1 MTGLRGGG
9 PLSTLIVNQPPRS
22 LWHDIWLNVQE
33 RLAFQ
38 ARGGNATKTAG
49 YFTFPWLTDIGTIQ
63 KEGGE
68 TAPIQVH
75 PAHAYWAMPR
85 RIRLDFDTVLAGS
98 CGICGRSSKVLIRRY
113 NEKTNGLNYPSIL
126 WEHPLSPYRQAKDG
140 WLPLRPQPG
149 GIGYRHW
156 LAWVLGLSSD
166 KKKQRPARVVEH
178 FLEYRRRQVGGQLR
192 LWAFGYN
199 MNKDKA
205 RCWYESH
212 LPLYGLADCE
222 REAQRRVESEVGVWL
237 GGAEMA
243 AFCLREAVK
252 DAWFSGDARGDFSV
266 IDASFWSR
274 TEPDFYRQLKG
285 LIETARDAH
294 DFDALPVREAW
305 QLLLIKTATDLF
317 DNEFVGAGAIE
328 RQNPHRAAKAFQQLG
343 RNLRGPKMRQALRLP
358 PLDPP
363 KSNSKAA
370 QRAA

>member
-1 MTGLRGGG
+1 M
-9 PLSTLIVNQPPRS
+9 
-22 LWHDIWLNVQE
+22 
-33 RLAFQ
+33 
-38 ARGGNATKTAG
+38 
-49 YFTFPWLTDIGTIQ
+49 
-63 KEGGE
+63 
-68 TAPIQVH
+68 
-75 PAHAYWAMPR
+75 
-85 RIRLDFDTVLAGS
+85 
-98 CGICGRSSKVLIRRY
+98 
-113 NEKTNGLNYPSIL
+113 
-126 WEHPLSPYRQAKDG
+126 
-140 WLPLRPQPG
+140 
-149 GIGYRHW
+149 
-156 LAWVLGLSSD
+156 
-166 KKKQRPARVVEH
+166 
-178 FLEYRRRQVGGQLR
+178 R

-317 DNEFVGAGAIE
+317 DNEFVGLARSGAESSSRGKSVPAAWQKPAWSEDAAGAAFATAIRPSPTAKLRNARRKE
-328 RQNPHRAAKAFQQLG
+328 GACCPVNKETGIGKVLLDWWEGLEDDRASRAI
-343 RNLRGPKMRQALRLP
+343 LRRASSVTAVALTPPYQRLYRRLCGAGWASQTKP
-358 PLDPP
+358 YHNDRL
-363 KSNSKAA
+363 AA
-370 QRAA
+370 VVGLLPTSRRTTNAPSPRA